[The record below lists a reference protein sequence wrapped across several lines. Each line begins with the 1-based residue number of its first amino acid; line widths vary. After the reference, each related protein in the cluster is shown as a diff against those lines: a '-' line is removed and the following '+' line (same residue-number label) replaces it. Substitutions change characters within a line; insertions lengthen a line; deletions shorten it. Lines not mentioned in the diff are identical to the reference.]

1 MERTQFGKPL
11 ASTQLIQSKLANM
24 VADVTEECY
33 RNPAADEYRER
44 RTLERGATVAP
55 RFEDALELAVSDLL
69 LPQSEEEE

>member
-11 ASTQLIQSKLANM
+11 ASTQLIQTKLANM

-33 RNPAADEYRER
+33 RNPADEYRER

-69 LPQSEEEE
+69 PTQSEEEE